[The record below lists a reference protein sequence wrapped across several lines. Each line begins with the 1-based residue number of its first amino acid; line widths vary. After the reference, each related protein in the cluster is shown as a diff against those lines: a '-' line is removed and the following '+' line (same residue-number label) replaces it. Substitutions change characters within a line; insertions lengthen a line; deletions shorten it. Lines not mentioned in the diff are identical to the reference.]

1 MFAPVA
7 TRLGAVRVTG
17 DAGSSARRRAAR
29 TAFGVR
35 VGATRTD
42 ARRSPTAHGVRT
54 SRPDAR
60 RATVARANAQ
70 ANAPQVAPAHLR
82 ATVTPV
88 PPEALVDGGMSLA
101 DQPGMAAG
109 FGDLTEHD
117 FLRVNTDT
125 PGLKVLHIDPP
136 VLTVDD
142 FLTAEACDALVAAAR
157 DSGEMKSSE
166 VGGTA
171 GNDARVR
178 TSRTCTL
185 NSASLTNHPTKRAI
199 LNATESLLPQL
210 KGLGAKKSAFTK
222 PTSASPFSY
231 ELPQVA
237 HYRGGEYFKTH
248 EDAFP
253 AEVAAQKGYQRR
265 ATVLV
270 YLNDVQEGGSTRF
283 EKLGPLDVTP
293 KKGKALIFF
302 PGTDASQPDARTLH
316 TAVEAVPGH
325 EKWISQLW
333 VCAFAGKHAPA
344 GVPPGPGDRAAR
356 RAAEKEA
363 KKAAKK
369 AKGGRR

>member
-1 MFAPVA
+1 MLAPVA

-17 DAGSSARRRAAR
+17 DAGSSARRHAAR

-42 ARRSPTAHGVRT
+42 ARRSPTARGVRT

-60 RATVARANAQ
+60 RAAVARANAQ

-82 ATVTPV
+82 QTVTPV

-125 PGLKVLHIDPP
+125 PGLRVLHIDPP

-142 FLTAEACDALVAAAR
+142 FLTAEECDALVAAAR
-157 DSGEMKSSE
+157 ESGEMKTSE
-166 VGGTA
+166 VGGAA
-171 GNDARVR
+171 GNDANVR

-222 PTSASPFSY
+222 PTSSSSSSP
-231 ELPQVA
+231 
-237 HYRGGEYFKTH
+237 T
-248 EDAFP
+248 FP
-253 AEVAAQKGYQRR
+253 AR
-265 ATVLV
+265 ATMT
-270 YLNDVQEGGSTRF
+270 SRWRF
-283 EKLGPLDVTP
+283 
-293 KKGKALIFF
+293 
-302 PGTDASQPDARTLH
+302 
-316 TAVEAVPGH
+316 
-325 EKWISQLW
+325 
-333 VCAFAGKHAPA
+333 
-344 GVPPGPGDRAAR
+344 
-356 RAAEKEA
+356 
-363 KKAAKK
+363 
-369 AKGGRR
+369 